1 MGNKRFWTIAMF
13 LCATSAL
20 CANSAVGMGWATI
33 RGLGPGFQYA
43 APQKQAAA
51 ELQYFHGAYSI
62 ASGHYRIAA
71 GYEFAREAAYLRG
84 GIGVGFLFAMLNA
97 ELAQALKTDSFGT
110 VFVPSLTVMLPCGD
124 LGSKKTGFF
133 CEPFLGGW
141 FPFKAAEEDRFLFGL
156 RILFGLE

>member
-1 MGNKRFWTIAMF
+1 MRR
-13 LCATSAL
+13 LSAIL
-20 CANSAVGMGWATI
+20 LVILIPGTLVANSAVGIGWAKI

-43 APQKQAAA
+43 TPQKQTAA

-62 ASGHYRIAA
+62 VSAHYRVAA
-71 GYEFAREAAYLRG
+71 GYEFGREAAYLRG
-84 GIGVGFLFAMLNA
+84 GFGVGFLFAMLNA

-110 VFVPSLTVMLPCGD
+110 VFVPSLTVMIPCGD
-124 LGSKKTGFF
+124 LGSRKTGFF

-156 RILFGLE
+156 RLLFGVE